1 LPSRGEAVSDADG
14 VGPMRFAAYLGMVLM
29 LVAVL
34 NAALTAFQQ
43 NAQKVGDALGVP
55 LTFPPPGSNDLF
67 TGTSLM
73 FYVLV
78 AALFLLLV
86 FTAWRSIQER

>member
-1 LPSRGEAVSDADG
+1 VSDA
-14 VGPMRFAAYLGMVLM
+14 VGPLRFAAYLGLVLI
-29 LVAVL
+29 LAAVL

-43 NAQKVGDALGVP
+43 NAQKIGETLGVP
-55 LTFPPPGSNDLF
+55 FTFPPPGSNDLF

-86 FTAWRSIQER
+86 FTAWRTIQER

>member
-1 LPSRGEAVSDADG
+1 LPSRGEVVSDADG
-14 VGPMRFAAYLGMVLM
+14 VGPLRFAAYLGMALM

-55 LTFPPPGSNDLF
+55 LQFPPPGSGDLF

>member
-1 LPSRGEAVSDADG
+1 MSDVDG
-14 VGPMRFAAYLGMVLM
+14 VGPVRFALYIGMILI

-34 NAALTAFQQ
+34 NAALTAFSQ
-43 NAQKVGDALGVP
+43 NAQKIGNATGVP
-55 LTFPPPGSNDLF
+55 FRFPPSGSDQLF

-73 FYVLV
+73 FYILA

-86 FTAWRSIQER
+86 FTAWKSIRER

>member
-1 LPSRGEAVSDADG
+1 VSEEG
-14 VGPMRFAAYLGMVLM
+14 VGPMRFAVYLGMVLII
-29 LVAVL
+29 VSVL
-34 NAALTAFQQ
+34 NAVLTAFGQ

-55 LTFPPPGSNDLF
+55 FQFPPPGSADLF

>member
-1 LPSRGEAVSDADG
+1 VSEEG
-14 VGPMRFAAYLGMVLM
+14 VGPIRFAAYLGMVLII
-29 LVAVL
+29 VSVL
-34 NAALTAFQQ
+34 NAALTAFGQ

-55 LTFPPPGSNDLF
+55 FQFPPPGSADLF

-78 AALFLLLV
+78 AALFLLMV

>member
-1 LPSRGEAVSDADG
+1 MTEG
-14 VGPMRFAAYLGMVLM
+14 VGPLRFAAYLGMVLM

-34 NAALTAFQQ
+34 NAALTAFSQ
-43 NAQKVGDALGVP
+43 NAQSIGNMTGVP
-55 LTFPPPGSNDLF
+55 FAFPPAGSDQLF
-67 TGTSLM
+67 TGVSLM

-86 FTAWRSIQER
+86 FTAWRSIRGD